1 MPDFYAIANQLLI
14 NPRDESLGAFRTPYL
29 VFNTLEALC
38 WLACALFVWIRYA
51 RHRKTRAELAYGF
64 AFLAF
69 ALSDLLETSG
79 TSLLLLAFKGTGLLS
94 ILAYR
99 STIRPLYGSRII

>member
-1 MPDFYAIANQLLI
+1 MKAWALSGYPIWY
-14 NPRDESLGAFRTPYL
+14 
-29 VFNTLEALC
+29 FNTLEALC
-38 WLACALFVWIRYA
+38 WLACALYVWIRYT
-51 RHRKTRAELAYGF
+51 RHRKTRAELAYGL

-79 TSLLLLAFKGTGLLS
+79 TSLLLLAFKGTSLLA

-99 STIRPLYGSRII
+99 STIRPLYGSRIL